1 MSVSVCLSECMFVC
15 LYVYSLAYLKND
27 MSRLFQFFFCTLH
40 VLMLLS
46 DDSAIRYVL
55 PVLWMTLCFH
65 IGEAKMDVCSKWLT
79 GVASGAKSDVY
90 DCVVFVTGIYRSSLT
105 FCREHFSAAIE
116 TRKVAIRLRR
126 EAVKSF

>member
-1 MSVSVCLSECMFVC
+1 MYVCLPVC
-15 LYVYSLAYLKND
+15 LFARISQKRHVQTLSNFL
-27 MSRLFQFFFCTLH
+27 CTLH

-126 EAVKSF
+126 EAVTSF